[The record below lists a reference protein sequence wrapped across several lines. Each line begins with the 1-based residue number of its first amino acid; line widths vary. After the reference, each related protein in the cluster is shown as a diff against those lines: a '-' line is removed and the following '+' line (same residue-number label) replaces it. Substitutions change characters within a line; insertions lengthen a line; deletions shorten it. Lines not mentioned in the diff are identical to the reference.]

1 MPNDGKAKQQEKGV
15 QQVQPAPSLNPD
27 IVRIKP
33 DVYMAALLDEINE
46 HLVELIDLQKG
57 EGEESIEVMGEECR
71 TKFKRPGEAHK
82 EKPGEK
88 DKDKD
93 KDKECMVKL
102 KPRGEECRV
111 VLKKPAPSP
120 SKAFQLLLDM
130 MSAQLHILE
139 EIRNSYN
146 NISPTGTYFDTGQLL
161 ISIATPTK
169 PTSMDSIADASAGI
183 TGYDKQDIFTV
194 LRRKAQHLH
203 IINDGPDTVYAIFTT
218 DGKTWTDEIII
229 PFGEARTIWDV
240 YEVRIRSPTLHN
252 KYRMTEYDFWL
263 TYTTTVVNVNVPQ
276 SPFANKPNFT
286 ARILNAPFG
295 GNTLPTI
302 AVPDGFALV
311 VRANVDNPGN
321 SRVFVGRNVADV
333 APPRVAGN
341 YNTLAPGDDVRLFVT
356 DASLVAVAGL
366 LGTENVDITVEQT

>member
-1 MPNDGKAKQQEKGV
+1 MSGNEKAKPPP
-15 QQVQPAPSLNPD
+15 QPQGIQPSDPEL
-27 IVRIKP
+27 VRIKP
-33 DVYMAALLDEINE
+33 DVYMAVLLDEINE
-46 HLVELIDLQKG
+46 HLVELIELQKG
-57 EGEESIEVMGEECR
+57 EGEEQTEIIEVMGEECR
-71 TKFKRPGEAHK
+71 TKFKRPGEANK
-82 EKPGEK
+82 EKPGE
-88 DKDKD
+88 KD

-111 VLKKPAPSP
+111 ALKKPAPSP

-139 EIRNSYN
+139 EIKNSYN

-161 ISIATPTK
+161 ISIATLTK
-169 PTSMDSIADASAGI
+169 PTSIDSIADASAGI

-194 LRRKAQHLH
+194 LQRKTQHLH

-218 DGKTWTDEIII
+218 DGKTWTDEIMI
-229 PFGEARTIWDV
+229 PFGEARTLWDV

-276 SPFANKPNFT
+276 SPFANKTNF
-286 ARILNAPFG
+286 AAQILNATFG
-295 GNTLPTI
+295 GNTLPVI

-311 VRANVDNPGN
+311 VRSNVDNPGN
-321 SRVFVGRNVADV
+321 SRVFVGRNVVDV
-333 APPRVAGN
+333 APPRAAGN

-356 DASLVAVAGL
+356 DASLIAVAGL

>member
-1 MPNDGKAKQQEKGV
+1 MSGNEKAKPPS
-15 QQVQPAPSLNPD
+15 QPQGIQPSDPE

-57 EGEESIEVMGEECR
+57 EGLESIEVMEEECR
-71 TKFKRPGEAHK
+71 TKFKRPGEANK
-82 EKPGEK
+82 EKPGE
-88 DKDKD
+88 
-93 KDKECMVKL
+93 CTVKL

-111 VLKKPAPSP
+111 ALKKPAPSP
-120 SKAFQLLLDM
+120 SKSFQLLLEM

-169 PTSMDSIADASAGI
+169 PPSIDSIADASTGI
-183 TGYDKQDIFTV
+183 TGYDKQDIFAV
-194 LRRKAQHLH
+194 LQRKTQHLH
-203 IINDGPDTVYAIFTT
+203 IINDGPDTVYVIFTT

-240 YEVRIRSPTLHN
+240 YEVRIRSPTLNN

-276 SPFANKPNFT
+276 SPFANKPNFI

-295 GNTLPTI
+295 GNTLPVI

-333 APPRVAGN
+333 APPRIVPGN
-341 YNTLAPGDDVRLFVT
+341 FNTLAPGDDVRLFVT
-356 DASLVAVAGL
+356 NASLVAVAGL